1 MIFSLLRVDRINQ
14 HFICLNYIV
23 ILTVTPPSPPDVT
36 VTDTQALTVTV
47 SWTQVTDAVS
57 YEIKSKIMIQFQ

>member
-1 MIFSLLRVDRINQ
+1 MLI
-14 HFICLNYIV
+14 
-23 ILTVTPPSPPDVT
+23 VTPPSPPDVT

-57 YEIKSKIMIQFQ
+57 YEIKSKIIIELH